1 MAVFSCD
8 IAAELAARSSQHDV
22 MTRELDHLRRQT
34 VDLQMETERTS
45 AQLAK
50 VANECDVARAT
61 TQRLTGQLEDVERRK
76 RELEVELA
84 RARGSRDV
92 DVYERRRIEAETSRD
107 QEKFSEI
114 LKEVET
120 LQVRLLLLVLLR
132 SAACLFGYRCYTLH
146 FFLRKMFVHNIAA

>member
-1 MAVFSCD
+1 
-8 IAAELAARSSQHDV
+8 

-120 LQVRLLLLVLLR
+120 LQVCHLFLGSGASLH
-132 SAACLFGYRCYTLH
+132 ACLGSVVARIVYSHAKRLCLDIHTG
-146 FFLRKMFVHNIAA
+146 MP